1 MVGVLSKLVTILTSV
16 FMFALLFQVPMHPAR
31 AQTSPDTFSIGWDSS
46 PIDQINPMLTTLY
59 DGGAWVVSHIIYDK
73 LVQSDSYG
81 NIIPDLADNWT
92 YVDPQTI
99 TFSLARN
106 ATWHD
111 GVPFTAND
119 VVFTINHVIANQ
131 AIYPHIGQYVQNI
144 ASARAIDNYTLQIKL
159 KAPDATFF
167 SASLLQLIIV
177 PQHIWASYTG
187 NFSTYTDLPP
197 IGTGP
202 FKFVSWEPNSY
213 VQLDA
218 NPNYFRGAP
227 HIKHLIIRYYTSVN
241 AMVLALQSGEIDL
254 TSPLLPPTVVASL
267 TSNPGIQVFT
277 RPDLRYFY
285 LTFNEFPNGTG
296 NPTLRDERVRQALE
310 HAVDKNELAQRVWL
324 GFAQVLNT
332 VVPTSLGSWHN
343 PNTPDYTFDLNMSAK
358 ILDDAGY
365 KVGPDGIRVSPSGV
379 KMIYRIDVPSDYSE
393 EYRAAQL
400 IAGWWGQIGVKATP
414 RLMDSGSL
422 GNEEAA
428 WQHDVVLWTWSADFL
443 DPAYFL
449 SMFTTSQDMCTPGCL
464 GDAGWSNA
472 TYDKLF
478 TQQSQETDP
487 AVRKQIIYQLQDILT
502 AHAVYDPLYD
512 NDAINGFRADLFTG
526 IPPGV
531 IPPFFYFGES
541 GLLLSV
547 HPIGMATETT
557 SSMSTG
563 TTATAS
569 TPGIGTDTIMGLIVV
584 LIVVIVA
591 AIVYGR
597 RKKAQT

>member
-1 MVGVLSKLVTILTSV
+1 
-16 FMFALLFQVPMHPAR
+16 MFALLFQLPAHPAR
-31 AQTSPDTFSIGWDSS
+31 AQVSPDTFAIGWDSS

-59 DGGAWVVSHIIYDK
+59 DGGAWVISHIIYDK
-73 LVQSDSYG
+73 LVQTDSYG

-92 YVDPQTI
+92 YTDPQTI
-99 TFSLARN
+99 VFSLAHN

-119 VVFTINHVIANQ
+119 VVFTINHVTANQ
-131 AIYPHIGQYVQNI
+131 ALYPHIGQYVQNI
-144 ASARAIDNYTLQIKL
+144 ASAQALDNYTVQIKL

-167 SASLLQLIIV
+167 SASLLQLVIV
-177 PQHIWASYTG
+177 PQHIWASFTG
-187 NFSTYTDLPP
+187 NFSTFTDNPP

-202 FKFVSWEPNSY
+202 FKFVSWEANSY

-227 HIKHLIIRYYTSVN
+227 HIKHLIIRYYNSVN

-254 TSPLLPPTVVASL
+254 TSPLLPPTVVSSL
-267 TSNPGIQVFT
+267 TSNPDIQVFT

-310 HAVDKNELAQRVWL
+310 HAVDKQELAQRVWL
-324 GFAQVLNT
+324 GFADVLNT
-332 VVPTSLGSWHN
+332 VVPTALGSWHN
-343 PNTPDYTFDLNMSAK
+343 PNTPDYVFDLNMSKK

-365 KVGPDGIRVSPSGV
+365 KVGPDGIRASPTGI
-379 KMIYRIDVPSDYSE
+379 KMIYNIDVPNDYSE
-393 EYRAAQL
+393 EYRAAQI
-400 IAGWWGQIGVKATP
+400 IAGWWSQIGVKATP

-449 SMFTTSQDMCTPGCL
+449 SMFTTSQDTCVPGCL

-472 TYDKLF
+472 TYDQLF
-478 TQQSQETDP
+478 TQQSQTTDT
-487 AVRKQIIYQLQDILT
+487 AKRQQIIYELQDILT

-512 NDAINGFRADLFTG
+512 NDAINGFRSDLFTG
-526 IPPGV
+526 IPAGV
-531 IPPFFYFGES
+531 IPPFFYFGENS
-541 GLLLSV
+541 LLLNV
-547 HPIGMATETT
+547 HPIGMAAQTSATSTESMTSTT
-557 SSMSTG
+557 SGAGVDLG
-563 TTATAS
+563 T
-569 TPGIGTDTIMGLIVV
+569 IGGIVV
-584 LIVVIVA
+584 VIIVILA
-591 AIVYGR
+591 AGIFWTR
-597 RKKAQT
+597 RKKQPKS

>member
-1 MVGVLSKLVTILTSV
+1 
-16 FMFALLFQVPMHPAR
+16 MFALLFQLPAHPTM
-31 AQTSPDTFSIGWDSS
+31 AQVSPDTFSVGWDSS
-46 PIDQINPMLTTLY
+46 PIDQINPMLTSLY
-59 DGGAWVVSHIIYDK
+59 DGGAWIVSHIIYDK
-73 LVQSDSYG
+73 LVQTDSYG

-92 YVDPQTI
+92 YTDPQTI
-99 TFSLARN
+99 VFSLAHN

-119 VVFTINHVIANQ
+119 VVFTINNVEANQ
-131 AIYPHIGQYVQNI
+131 AIYPHIGLYVQNI
-144 ASARAIDNYTLQIKL
+144 ASAQALDNYTLQIKL

-167 SASLLQLIIV
+167 SAALLQLVIV
-177 PQHIWASYTG
+177 PQHIWGSFTG
-187 NFSTYTDLPP
+187 NYSTFTNNPP

-227 HIKHLIIRYYTSVN
+227 HVKHLIIRYYNSVN

-254 TSPLLPPTVVASL
+254 TAPLLPPTVVSSL
-267 TSNPGIQVFT
+267 TSNTAIQVFT

-296 NPTLRDERVRQALE
+296 NPTLRDERVRIALE
-310 HAVDKNELAQRVWL
+310 HAIDKQELAARVWL
-324 GFAQVLNT
+324 GFATVLNT
-332 VVPTSLGSWHN
+332 VVPTALGSWHN
-343 PNTPDYTFDLNMSAK
+343 PNTPDYAFDLNMSAK

-365 KVGPDGIRVSPSGV
+365 KVGPDGIRASPTGV
-379 KMIYRIDVPSDYSE
+379 KMIYNIDVPSDYSE
-393 EYRAAQL
+393 EFRAAQL
-400 IAGWWGQIGVKATP
+400 ISSWWSQIGVKATP
-414 RLMDSGSL
+414 RLMDSNSL

-428 WQHDVVLWTWSADFL
+428 WKHDVVLWTWSADFL

-449 SMFTTSQDMCTPGCL
+449 SMFTTSQDTCVPGCL

-472 TYDKLF
+472 TYDQLF
-478 TQQSQETDP
+478 TQQSQTTDP
-487 AVRKQIIYQLQDILT
+487 VKRKQIIYELQDILT

-512 NDAINGFRADLFTG
+512 DDAINGFRADLFTG

-541 GLLLSV
+541 SLLLSIRPV
-547 HPIGMATETT
+547 GMTAMASATTTAMSTETT
-557 SSMSTG
+557 NSTSGVG
-563 TTATAS
+563 TL
-569 TPGIGTDTIMGLIVV
+569 GVGTIAGVVVIIVV
-584 LIVVIVA
+584 LLA
-591 AIVYGR
+591 AGIYYTK
-597 RKKAQT
+597 RKKTTKT